1 MRKLLTGLDAN
12 GRSCLVEGDEIAI
25 DKVAGEGLKVG
36 QLHATSDVVTGTAQW
51 SLSAWEPGSITEM
64 HSSDTVDYDL
74 ILAGSGELTL
84 EDGVHPFEEG
94 DVIVMTGV
102 LHAWTAGPNGFL
114 MSVVKLPAP
123 RPA

>member
-1 MRKLLTGLDAN
+1 MRKLVTGTDGD
-12 GRSCLVEGDEIAI
+12 GRSFLAEAVEITIER
-25 DKVAGEGLKVG
+25 VAGEGLKVN
-36 QLHATSDVVTGTAQW
+36 QLHATSDIVAGTAQW
-51 SLSAWEPGSITEM
+51 SISAWEPGSNTGM
-64 HSSDTVDYDL
+64 HSSDTVDYDV
-74 ILAGSGELTL
+74 ILAGSGDLTL

-114 MSVVKLPAP
+114 MSVVKLPAL